1 MDASDIIKRNE
12 EASRYRNLLTQ
23 IRASNAGAVVTSPST
38 IALSNTIT
46 FANYNDKNMFT
57 DVTRGF
63 NTTPYSAY
71 LSNLG

>member
-1 MDASDIIKRNE
+1 MDASDIIKRND
-12 EASRYRNLLTQ
+12 EAVRYRNLLTQ
-23 IRASNAGAVVTSPST
+23 IRASNAGANVASPST

-46 FANYNDKNMFT
+46 FSNYNDKNVFT
-57 DVTRGF
+57 NVTRGF